1 MATFDEKAGDPLLQK
16 SLMQQEMIKRG
27 VLWQGFHNMSFS
39 HSDFDVE
46 YTLQALEESL
56 SILKKAVQENK
67 LREMLRGEP
76 VQPVFRKVDNFNMKP
91 MKK

>member
-1 MATFDEKAGDPLLQK
+1 
-16 SLMQQEMIKRG
+16 MQQEMIKRG

-39 HSDFDVE
+39 HSNSDVD

-67 LREMLRGEP
+67 LKEMLRGEP

-91 MKK
+91 VKR

>member
-1 MATFDEKAGDPLLQK
+1 
-16 SLMQQEMIKRG
+16 
-27 VLWQGFHNMSFS
+27 MSFS
-39 HSDFDVE
+39 HSDADVS

-67 LREMLRGEP
+67 LKESLHGIP

-91 MKK
+91 VKK